1 MNKTLLIMRNE
12 LRVTL
17 RRRSFLILAFGLP
30 IVSAVILLAVILIN
44 NNAGES
50 EPEPEQ
56 ATFTEG
62 YVDPA
67 HQLAWLPANIPPGW
81 LEQFPDEASAATAL
95 EAGDIRSYYV
105 IGSDYAETGHYD
117 YYVNEFGPF
126 SENSGNPRGIEMLLL
141 ANLLDNPTLSQRVWQ
156 PLNVTVTD
164 LERADE
170 SLELGPGTDSD
181 NFLVE
186 MFPTLMTL
194 ILYMVILIPAGMLV
208 TAITDEKKNR
218 IMEVLMVSITPKQLL
233 NGKFIALA
241 ILGLVQAAMWMSVMW
256 IVTRLGGQAFSI
268 PEGFE
273 VPLDL
278 LFWAIIF
285 FLGGYAMYGALM
297 AGLGALA
304 PDAKETRG
312 ASFMIMLPIIGAYMF
327 MFLIFEVPNGVIA
340 VALSLFPLTAP
351 VAMISRMTVTDVPL
365 WQLVLSATLQA
376 ATAIFILRAVA
387 RMFRAQALLS
397 GQPVKAKQYL
407 IALFG
412 RA

>member
-30 IVSAVILLAVILIN
+30 IVAAIISLTVIVIN
-44 NNAGES
+44 NNAEES
-50 EPEPEQ
+50 TPEPEQ
-56 ATFTEG
+56 TTFTEG

-67 HQLAWLPANIPPGW
+67 NQLAWLPADIPAGW
-81 LEQFPDEASAATAL
+81 LEQFPDEASAETAL

-117 YYVNEFGPF
+117 FYVNEFGPF
-126 SENSGNPRGIEMLLL
+126 SDSSGNPRGIEMLLL
-141 ANLLDNPTLSQRVWQ
+141 ANLLDDPADAQRVWQ
-156 PLNVTVTD
+156 PMNVTVTD
-164 LERADE
+164 LEHTDD
-170 SLELGPGTDSD
+170 SLELGPNADSD

-256 IVTRLGGQAFSI
+256 IVTRLGGQALSI

-285 FLGGYAMYGALM
+285 FLGGYAIYGSLM

-327 MFLIFEVPNGVIA
+327 MFLIFELPNSPIA
-340 VALSLFPLTAP
+340 VALSLFPLTSP

-365 WQLVLSATLQA
+365 WQLVLAAVLQFT
-376 ATAIFILRAVA
+376 TAVFILRAVA